1 MLEMIH
7 MHSKTVTL
15 EMDNRIRSKM
25 VMLEMDSRIRSRM
38 AMLET
43 DNPTRSKTVTLE
55 TDSPIRSR
63 MVTLETDSRIRSRT
77 ATPEMGSPIRKE
89 PAMPAIARQPLVQW
103 RATLVLLVRHR
114 ITLPPMGIIVPVIH
128 SRSEP
133 LGLRKHLEMH
143 LRHAMGNV
151 PIRMAQHRR
160 RQLPEIHS
168 TVHRLLV
175 PDGHADADDLCW
187 DGC

>member
-7 MHSKTVTL
+7 MHGKTVTLEMDSHIRSKTVTL
-15 EMDNRIRSKM
+15 EMGSPIRSKM
-25 VMLEMDSRIRSRM
+25 VMLEMGSRIRSR
-38 AMLET
+38 
-43 DNPTRSKTVTLE
+43 TVTLE

-63 MVTLETDSRIRSRT
+63 MVTLETDNPIRSRM

-89 PAMPAIARQPLVQW
+89 PAMPAIARQPLVQQC
-103 RATLVLLVRHR
+103 ATMVLLVRHR
-114 ITLPPMGIIVPVIH
+114 IIPPPMGIIVPAIH
-128 SRSEP
+128 SRSET
-133 LGLRKHLEMH
+133 LGLHRHLEMH

-160 RQLPEIHS
+160 HLLPEIHS

-175 PDGHADADDLCW
+175 PDGHADADGLCW

>member
-1 MLEMIH
+1 MRSRTVMLETDNPIRSRMVMLEMG
-7 MHSKTVTL
+7 SP
-15 EMDNRIRSKM
+15 IRSKM
-25 VMLEMDSRIRSRM
+25 VMLEMGSRIRSR
-38 AMLET
+38 
-43 DNPTRSKTVTLE
+43 TVTME
-55 TDSPIRSR
+55 TDSRIRSR
-63 MVTLETDSRIRSRT
+63 MVTLETDNPIRSRM

-89 PAMPAIARQPLVQW
+89 PAMPAIARQPLVQQC
-103 RATLVLLVRHR
+103 ATMVLLVRHR
-114 ITLPPMGIIVPVIH
+114 IIPPPMGIIVPAIH
-128 SRSEP
+128 SRSET
-133 LGLRKHLEMH
+133 LGLHRHLEMH

-160 RQLPEIHS
+160 HLLPEIHS

>member
-1 MLEMIH
+1 

-15 EMDNRIRSKM
+15 EMDSHIRSKT
-25 VMLEMDSRIRSRM
+25 VTLEMDNRTRSKTVTLEMGSRIRSR
-38 AMLET
+38 
-43 DNPTRSKTVTLE
+43 TVTLE

-63 MVTLETDSRIRSRT
+63 MVTLETDNPIRSRM

-89 PAMPAIARQPLVQW
+89 PAMPAIARQPLVQQC
-103 RATLVLLVRHR
+103 ATMVLLVRHR
-114 ITLPPMGIIVPVIH
+114 IIPPPMGIIVPAIH
-128 SRSEP
+128 SRSET
-133 LGLRKHLEMH
+133 LGLHRHLEMH

-160 RQLPEIHS
+160 HLLPEIHS